1 MGELTRR
8 EVVQGIMAMFGG
20 GMLLDVDGFLARYG
34 DEARTKAR
42 GGVGSFTR
50 DDVALLDEVADT
62 ILPTTSTPGAKAAQT
77 GTFMA
82 LMVTDSYSDAN
93 QQVFRD
99 GLKALDDR
107 CQAMHGHGFM
117 ASSPAERLALLEVLD
132 REQYD
137 YQKQKTGEQPTHYF
151 RLVKGLAMQG
161 YFTSE
166 IGYTQALRYEETPGR
181 FDPCV
186 PYQPG
191 EKAWASH
198 A

>member
-1 MGELTRR
+1 MAEMTRR
-8 EVVQGIMAMFGG
+8 EVVQGVLAAFGG
-20 GMLLDVDGFLARYG
+20 GMLLDVDAFLARYG
-34 DEARTKAR
+34 EGARAR
-42 GGVGSFTR
+42 AQGGVGRFTR

-77 GTFMA
+77 GAFMA
-82 LMVTDSYSDAN
+82 LMVTDTYSDRD
-93 QQVFRD
+93 QKVFRD
-99 GLKALDDR
+99 GMKTLDDR
-107 CQAMHGHGFM
+107 CRSMHGHGFM
-117 ASSPAERLALLEVLD
+117 EATPAHRLALLEVLD

-137 YQKQKTGEQPTHYF
+137 YQKQKAAEQPTHYF
-151 RLVKGLAMQG
+151 RLMKGLAMKG

-186 PYQPG
+186 PYTPG
-191 EKAWASH
+191 EKIWASH